1 MKNTNKQCKLY
12 HNILF
17 LKSILLLYSTKNVLN
32 ETKHFAQFHFQCSNK
47 GFVLE
52 LSVAKFFFSRHG
64 LPIAKE
70 WEQKFRTGFTDQIN
84 LSTGVLFAEIWS
96 RKMFS
101 DRIFRNGLSALK
113 TSAACAIPASDM
125 VVLVFSQISLFAER
139 TTN

>member
-32 ETKHFAQFHFQCSNK
+32 ETKHFAQLHFQCSNK

-52 LSVAKFFFSRHG
+52 LSVAKFFFQTWTSDC
-64 LPIAKE
+64 
-70 WEQKFRTGFTDQIN
+70 QKFRTGFTDQIN